1 MQYHRVHSYFLFAI
15 QNNKYDTF
23 STYTGVFG
31 GDGVRCL
38 GGGVGTRGGG
48 GGGGVGARG
57 VGTCTASGFFSTTVS
72 K

>member
-1 MQYHRVHSYFLFAI
+1 VHSYYLLTI
-15 QNNKYDTF
+15 QNNKHDTF
-23 STYTGVFG
+23 STYTGVLG

-38 GGGVGTRGGG
+38 GGAGGGVGTRGGG

-72 K
+72 